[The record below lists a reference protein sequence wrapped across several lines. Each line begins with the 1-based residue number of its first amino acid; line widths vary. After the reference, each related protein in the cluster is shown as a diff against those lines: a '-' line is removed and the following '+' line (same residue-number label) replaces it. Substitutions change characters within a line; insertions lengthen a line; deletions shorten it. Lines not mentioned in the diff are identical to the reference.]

1 VSYDPWAD
9 PAADPYADDPTQQ
22 ALLQYL
28 LGGGVMGNTGG
39 YLGPATPTLGM
50 GQFNTAYGLIP
61 QDDDVLRQN
70 ARGANYAQDVMSMQ
84 ADPMMLAYAGA
95 GAFDP
100 TAFEPLVN
108 ERLVDAPELA
118 AFNTYLANPDSF
130 RGSVAQILKEGGDPT
145 TLVRDL
151 QGLLGFD
158 PLDFTDPEL
167 DPVARELPWM
177 QDERTGRPTQIN
189 WMGVQDEIQKIVD
202 QFNAIPQ
209 AGPMGQEVSDDGSI
223 VSEGGERSWTYDDS
237 GRLIVAEQTY
247 RPSPMTEEF
256 RRLGLPS
263 PMEQFTTEQLLG
275 PSWESERVGL
285 EPYEADMQEAMA
297 RWREEQQDWRNMM
310 NPQNVPEPV
319 IDRAAA
325 QQALGA
331 APAAA
336 EPEAEPGPGVQ
347 SVGGF
352 NIPWAGSGGPNPAV
366 PGAPG
371 AVGSMSTLRESI
383 PWAVDATANQMVPG
397 LPLNTDAA
405 GAVISA
411 GAGNDVVRNAT
422 TAANNPAGVLWGG
435 LQSGWNWLFPQE
447 EAAPPAGVQGI
458 MGPQTLGA
466 SNPKLPAGR
475 IAPRLDAQQ
484 AAAIQNAMWDRLTSG
499 EGGAPPGSA
508 PPGTTVP
515 EQQST
520 APQGDAL
527 DRWMAD
533 LASSGTPREGAIA
546 YATAN
551 GADPTAAGRA
561 YDQAAAA
568 AAGREAPPSASE
580 IPQAPEPAPPH
591 PASTWP
597 PTLLYDPWAPQQATD
612 VTMGANLGLGRP
624 AFSPAFVGANNPMAA
639 INADPRME
647 WLAAQQQR
655 AGQWQPPQQDWLGI
669 NWGGQEPPP
678 TPGPLPE
685 PRQERTG
692 LGQWQPPSP
701 DWLGI
706 NWTGRET
713 GEEQQPARDETE
725 PGHYNVQLPPQNPQ
739 IAEYLRNAAA
749 RPRQSGS
756 LTGAFGLTPDEIAQI
771 MPQGT
776 GQLSPTMAEAMTR
789 DWLQRAGGG
798 GWHTMNTGEGA
809 RTDEG
814 QAAAGGSRTGEGRTW
829 GQAQTERAME
839 QGLNVF
845 RGRKRA
851 HEADREAYFSAS
863 RDFLRRARKVYNQD
877 YGRALAQAEWM
888 QQQGITPTTAALAAR
903 QLPIAA
909 MGLTS
914 PGQLTR

>member
-9 PAADPYADDPTQQ
+9 PAADPYANDPQQQ

-50 GQFNTAYGLIP
+50 GQFNTTYGMIP

-100 TAFEPLVN
+100 TTFEPLVN

-202 QFNAIPQ
+202 QYNAIPQ

-263 PMEQFTTEQLLG
+263 PMEQFTPEQMLG
-275 PSWESERVGL
+275 PSWESERAGL

-319 IDRAAA
+319 IDRTAA
-325 QQALGA
+325 QGVLRGAPA
-331 APAAA
+331 APAGPEGEGGGLPDRIGGWNVPWGAA
-336 EPEAEPGPGVQ
+336 G
-347 SVGGF
+347 
-352 NIPWAGSGGPNPAV
+352 GGPNPAV

-371 AVGSMSTLRESI
+371 AIGSMRTLTESI

-411 GAGNDVVRNAT
+411 GAGNDVLRNAT
-422 TAANNPAGVLWGG
+422 TAATNPAGTIWGG

-475 IAPRLDAQQ
+475 VAPRLDPQQ
-484 AAAIQNAMWDRLTSG
+484 TAAIQNAMWDRLTSG

-515 EQQST
+515 EQQSA

-580 IPQAPEPAPPH
+580 IPQAPEAPPPH

-647 WLAAQQQR
+647 WLAAQQQG
-655 AGQWQPPQQDWLGI
+655 A
-669 NWGGQEPPP
+669 
-678 TPGPLPE
+678 
-685 PRQERTG
+685 
-692 LGQWQPPSP
+692 GQWQPPSP
-701 DWLGI
+701 DFLGI

-713 GEEQQPARDETE
+713 GEGAQPARDETE
-725 PGHYNVQLPPQNPQ
+725 PGHYNVQLPSTAAPGPPAPPPLTGTPPPGDQIGPGHYGVQLPPQNPQ
-739 IAEYLRNAAA
+739 ISEYLRNAAA

-776 GQLSPTMAEAMTR
+776 GRLSPTMAEAMTR

-809 RTDEG
+809 RTEEG
-814 QAAAGGSRTGEGRTW
+814 RAAAGGSRTGEGRTW
-829 GQAQTERAME
+829 GEAQTARAME

-851 HEADREAYFSAS
+851 HEADREAYFSAA
-863 RDFLRRARKVYNQD
+863 RDFHRRARQVYNQD